1 MKRSTMLEKILWTAC
16 GEVLLSSVFLTP
28 EASASRLVVPLH
40 RQGEILIVDD
50 KRLKPN
56 QVVSGLPHVH
66 LSATDRRFTIV
77 AVEDRAEAGGIL
89 AAVIDSREGKVVR
102 QISLPALASHIAVSD
117 DGLYAAVTHPDLR
130 AISILDIRKGKLLKT
145 VSLDIAPSHLTFD
158 RKAGELFVSDADGGR
173 LARVPVK
180 KAGQTRFIEAAGA
193 TGHLLVS
200 KDNKFLYA
208 ANESSGTVRKISLE
222 SERTVKEYALGGE
235 IHGIDVSP
243 DETTLYAADFG
254 GGRLVALN
262 LSDGSTRAVRIEPA
276 PYHLTA
282 LTDTKQIIV
291 TSAEQDLIWSVD
303 AARIELTGRYP
314 MQSEVEQIPEIE
326 AVP

>member
-16 GEVLLSSVFLTP
+16 GGILLTGVFLTP
-28 EASASRLVVPLH
+28 EAFASRLVVPLH
-40 RQGEILIVDD
+40 RQSEILIVDD
-50 KRLKPN
+50 KRLKSN
-56 QVVSGLPHVH
+56 QVVSGLSHVH

-89 AAVIDSREGKVVR
+89 AVVIDSREGKVVR
-102 QISLPALASHIAVSD
+102 RIPLPAVASHIAVSV
-117 DGLYAAVTHPDLR
+117 DGGFAAVIHPDLR
-130 AISILDIRKGKLLKT
+130 AVSILDIRTGKLLKT
-145 VSLDIAPSHLTFD
+145 VSLDIAPSHLAFD

-180 KAGQTRFIEAAGA
+180 KAGQTRFIEATGA

-222 SERTVKEYALGGE
+222 SEGIVKEYTLGGE
-235 IHGIDVSP
+235 IHGIDLSP
-243 DETTLYAADFG
+243 DESTLYAADFG

-262 LSDGSTRAVRIEPA
+262 LSEGSMRAVKIDPA

-282 LTDTKQIIV
+282 LTDTRQVIV

-303 AARIELTGRYP
+303 AERMELIGRYP